1 MKKAEEAKVMQHGEG
16 LETPR
21 EWINGVDKTPDPPEW
36 VSGNHP
42 QNITLKVSGYSDE
55 QIAYIMRLKDP
66 ADDLKT
72 VVSVAMTILAGAAL
86 VAYTAFKV
94 GLIAIV
100 L

>member
-1 MKKAEEAKVMQHGEG
+1 MKKAEEAKFMQHGEG

-55 QIAYIMRLKDP
+55 QIAYIMRLKDQ

-72 VVSVAMTILAGAAL
+72 AVAIMMTMLGAGGL
-86 VAYTAFKV
+86 VAYAAYKV
-94 GLIAIV
+94 GLIAVV

>member
-1 MKKAEEAKVMQHGEG
+1 MTEYRDDLPEPAS
-16 LETPR
+16 
-21 EWINGVDKTPDPPEW
+21 WIN
-36 VSGNHP
+36 SRHP

-55 QIAYIMRLKDP
+55 QIAYIMRLKDQ